1 MLLMIHSQLNEIMDQ
16 ILFRT
21 LLFLFLQGKTTSKA
35 AVALL
40 LHVLHIYV
48 HRSCYELKK
57 KVEWKGRNEE
67 KRLQWKFLNSFLS
80 FLIKLRW

>member
-57 KVEWKGRNEE
+57 KLSGREGMKKNVCSG
-67 KRLQWKFLNSFLS
+67 SFSIVFSL
-80 FLIKLRW
+80 F